1 MRFCSPIQASTQN
14 PGKKRRKKT
23 GISKIAM
30 QGGKRRIKTDK
41 VGYTNYSSPTLI
53 LMDTAHILQFVDKV
67 LSAKTGQHLNDLQRG
82 IIEGILKRQKY
93 SDIADT
99 YGCTAGHAKD
109 VGYKLLQMLSDV
121 FDEPVDK
128 RNLKSVLKRQSTI
141 KIALNNSNNIDG
153 DSNTINYINGC
164 SELPTPT
171 PDKSQPPTPD
181 FQDSANQVKIE
192 MIGKLRQLGLND
204 EQIAEVLGL
213 ALEVVKQ
220 ID

>member
-1 MRFCSPIQASTQN
+1 
-14 PGKKRRKKT
+14 
-23 GISKIAM
+23 
-30 QGGKRRIKTDK
+30 
-41 VGYTNYSSPTLI
+41 
-53 LMDTAHILQFVDKV
+53 MDTAHILQFVDEV
-67 LSAKTGQHLNDLQRG
+67 LSAKTGKHLNDLQRG

-93 SDIADT
+93 SDIANT

-109 VGYKLLQMLSDV
+109 VGYELLHMLSDV
-121 FDEPVDK
+121 FGEPVDK

-141 KIALNNSNNIDG
+141 KNALNNSNNIDG

-181 FQDSANQVKIE
+181 YQDGTNQVKIE
-192 MIGKLRQLGLND
+192 MIVKLRQLGLRD

-213 ALEVVKQ
+213 ASEVVKQ

>member
-1 MRFCSPIQASTQN
+1 
-14 PGKKRRKKT
+14 
-23 GISKIAM
+23 M
-30 QGGKRRIKTDK
+30 QGGKRLIKTDK
-41 VGYTNYSSPTLI
+41 VGYTNYSSPTPL
-53 LMDTAHILQFVDKV
+53 LMDTAPILQFVDEV
-67 LSAKTGQHLNDLQRG
+67 LSAKTGKHLNDLQRG
-82 IIEGILKRQKY
+82 IIEGILNRQKY

-128 RNLKSVLKRQSTI
+128 GNLESVLERQ
-141 KIALNNSNNIDG
+141 LNLNINFGDRNNNTHFG
-153 DSNTINYINGC
+153 HSNTINYINGC

-171 PDKSQPPTPD
+171 PDKSQPATPD
-181 FQDSANQVKIE
+181 FQDGTNQVKIE
-192 MIGKLRQLGLND
+192 MIGKLRQLGLKD

>member
-1 MRFCSPIQASTQN
+1 
-14 PGKKRRKKT
+14 
-23 GISKIAM
+23 M

-41 VGYTNYSSPTLI
+41 DGYTNYSSLTPL
-53 LMDTAHILQFVDKV
+53 LMGTAHILQFVDEV
-67 LSAKTGQHLNDLQRG
+67 LSAKTGKHLNDLQRK

-109 VGYKLLQMLSDV
+109 VGYELLHMLSDA

-128 RNLKSVLKRQSTI
+128 GNLESVLERQ
-141 KIALNNSNNIDG
+141 LNLNINFG
-153 DSNTINYINGC
+153 DRNTTNFWESNTINYINGC
-164 SELPTPT
+164 SELPNAT

-181 FQDSANQVKIE
+181 YQDGANQVKIE
-192 MIGKLRQLGLND
+192 MIGKLRLLGLKD

-213 ALEVVKQ
+213 AVEVVRQ

>member
-1 MRFCSPIQASTQN
+1 
-14 PGKKRRKKT
+14 
-23 GISKIAM
+23 
-30 QGGKRRIKTDK
+30 
-41 VGYTNYSSPTLI
+41 
-53 LMDTAHILQFVDKV
+53 MDTAHILQFVDEV
-67 LSAKTGQHLNDLQRG
+67 VCAKTGKHLNDLQRK
-82 IIEGILKRQKY
+82 IIEGILKQQKY

-109 VGYKLLQMLSDV
+109 IGYKLLQMLSDV
-121 FDEPVDK
+121 FGEPVDK

-153 DSNTINYINGC
+153 NSNTINYINGC

-181 FQDSANQVKIE
+181 YQDGTNQVKIE
-192 MIGKLRQLGLND
+192 MVGKLRQLGLKD

-220 ID
+220 MD

>member
-1 MRFCSPIQASTQN
+1 MN
-14 PGKKRRKKT
+14 
-23 GISKIAM
+23 
-30 QGGKRRIKTDK
+30 
-41 VGYTNYSSPTLI
+41 
-53 LMDTAHILQFVDKV
+53 TAHILQFVDKV
-67 LSAKTGQHLNDLQRG
+67 LSAKTGKHLNDLQRK

-109 VGYKLLQMLSDV
+109 VGYELLHMLSDA

-128 RNLKSVLKRQSTI
+128 VNLESVLERQ
-141 KIALNNSNNIDG
+141 LNLNINFGDRNTTNFW

-171 PDKSQPPTPD
+171 PDKSQPPTPNY
-181 FQDSANQVKIE
+181 QDGTNQVKIE
-192 MIGKLRQLGLND
+192 MVGKLRQLGLKD

-213 ALEVVKQ
+213 TLEVVKQ
-220 ID
+220 MN